1 MNTIKIVNLKKTYRS
16 RAVLKKDSP
25 VVHALKGVSFELTP
39 GFYGLLGPNGAGKS
53 TLMNIIVGT
62 LSQDEGLVLWNERE
76 TKTLGIEFRNILGYM
91 PQQQAFYPGF
101 SAEQFM
107 FYIASLQK
115 MDKKAASERISG
127 LLEKVGLYNDRKRP
141 VGSFSGGMRQR
152 LLFAQSLI
160 SDPDILILDEPS
172 AGLDPKQRIIMRNL
186 IGSLSVNKIII
197 ISTHIVS
204 DVDCIADRFFLL
216 SEGSIAS
223 SGTYSELTDEISD
236 RIWTAE
242 VPKTD
247 LDCLTQYGTVC
258 NIQRSAGDMYLVKI
272 LSETPPPYP
281 NSAAIPNLED
291 VYLSYF
297 GDRL

>member
-1 MNTIKIVNLKKTYRS
+1 MHLTFENVKKNYG
-16 RAVLKKDSP
+16 KKE
-25 VVHALKGVSFELTP
+25 ALKGVSFELTE
-39 GFYGLLGPNGAGKS
+39 GIYGLLGPNGAGKS
-53 TLMNIIVGT
+53 TLMNIITGN
-62 LSQDEGLVLWNERE
+62 LSATSGRILAD
-76 TKTLGIEFRNILGYM
+76 GIDNCKDGHLFAGKIGYM

-115 MDKKAASERISG
+115 MDKKAASERIGG
-127 LLEKVGLYNDRKRP
+127 LLEKVGLYNERKRP

-204 DVDCIADRFFLL
+204 DVDCIANRFFLL
-216 SEGSIAS
+216 SEGNIVS
-223 SGTYSELTDEISD
+223 SGTYSELVGEISN

>member
-1 MNTIKIVNLKKTYRS
+1 MHLTFENVKKNYG
-16 RAVLKKDSP
+16 KKE
-25 VVHALKGVSFELTP
+25 ALKGVSFELTE
-39 GFYGLLGPNGAGKS
+39 GIYGLLGPNGAGKS
-53 TLMNIIVGT
+53 TLMNIITGN
-62 LSQDEGLVLWNERE
+62 LSATSGRILAD
-76 TKTLGIEFRNILGYM
+76 GIDICKDGHQFAGRIGYM

-115 MDKKAASERISG
+115 MDKKAASERIGG
-127 LLEKVGLYNDRKRP
+127 LLEKVGLYNERKRP
-141 VGSFSGGMRQR
+141 IGSFSGGMRQR

-172 AGLDPKQRIIMRNL
+172 AGLYPKQRIIMRNL

-204 DVDCIADRFFLL
+204 DVDCIANRFFLL
-216 SEGSIAS
+216 SEGNIVS
-223 SGTYSELTDEISD
+223 SGTYSELTGEISD

>member
-1 MNTIKIVNLKKTYRS
+1 MHLTFENVKKNYG
-16 RAVLKKDSP
+16 KKE
-25 VVHALKGVSFELTP
+25 ALKGVSFELTE
-39 GFYGLLGPNGAGKS
+39 GIYGLLGPNGAGKS
-53 TLMNIIVGT
+53 TLMNIITGN
-62 LSQDEGLVLWNERE
+62 LSATSGRILAD
-76 TKTLGIEFRNILGYM
+76 GIDICKDGHQFAGRIGYM

-115 MDKKAASERISG
+115 MDKKAASERIGG
-127 LLEKVGLYNDRKRP
+127 LLEKVGLYNERKRP
-141 VGSFSGGMRQR
+141 IGSFSGGMRQR

-204 DVDCIADRFFLL
+204 DVDCIANRFFLL
-216 SEGSIAS
+216 SEGNIVS
-223 SGTYSELTDEISD
+223 SGTYSELTGEISD

>member
-1 MNTIKIVNLKKTYRS
+1 MHLTFENVKKNYG
-16 RAVLKKDSP
+16 KKE
-25 VVHALKGVSFELTP
+25 ALKGVSFELTE
-39 GFYGLLGPNGAGKS
+39 GIYGLLGPNGAGKS
-53 TLMNIIVGT
+53 TLMNIITGN
-62 LSQDEGLVLWNERE
+62 LSATSGRILAD
-76 TKTLGIEFRNILGYM
+76 GIDICKADHQFAGKIGYM

-115 MDKKAASERISG
+115 MDKKAASERIGG
-127 LLEKVGLYNDRKRP
+127 LLEKVGLYNERKRP

-204 DVDCIADRFFLL
+204 DVDCIANRFFLL
-216 SEGSIAS
+216 SEGNIVS
-223 SGTYSELTDEISD
+223 SGTYSELTGEISD